1 MTHLETDTTR
11 ERITEAAGEMFA
23 ERGFDATTV
32 RDICQR
38 AGANI
43 AAVNYYF
50 RDKQRLYI
58 EAVCLAHRAHLEK
71 FPLPKWAEDTPPQT
85 RLADF
90 ILTFLRRIR
99 GGREGG
105 WYAKLVMREMANPTT
120 ACAELVQSS
129 IRPQFEILLQIVR
142 ELLPAHAPPEELRLT
157 TFSVVGQCLFY
168 HFADPV
174 TRNLL
179 SPSDYAALSIERLAE
194 HITKFCLAAI
204 EQQTPTMPAR
214 RKPHTGA
221 AK

>member
-1 MTHLETDTTR
+1 MSHVESDTTR
-11 ERITEAAGEMFA
+11 ERIAEAAGEIFA

-58 EAVCLAHRAHLEK
+58 EAVCLAHRAHLDK
-71 FPLPKWAEDTPPQT
+71 FPLPAWADDTPPQT

-90 ILTFLRRIR
+90 IFTFIRRIR
-99 GGREGG
+99 GGQEGG
-105 WYAKLVMREMANPTT
+105 WHAKLVMREMANPTA

-142 ELLPAHAPPEELRLT
+142 ELMPAQTTPEELRLT
-157 TFSVVGQCLFY
+157 AFSVVGQCLFY

-194 HITKFCLAAI
+194 HIAKFSLAAI
-204 EQQTPTMPAR
+204 EQQAFAAPAR

-221 AK
+221 VK

>member
-1 MTHLETDTTR
+1 MSQIEPDTTR
-11 ERITEAAGEMFA
+11 ERIAEAAGEIFA
-23 ERGFDATTV
+23 ERGFEGTTV

-58 EAVCLAHRAHLEK
+58 DAVCLAHRAHLEK
-71 FPLPKWAEDTPPQT
+71 FPLPNWADDTPPQA

-90 ILTFLRRIR
+90 ILTFIRRIR
-99 GGREGG
+99 GGQGGG
-105 WYAKLVMREMANPTT
+105 WHAKLVMREMANPTA

-142 ELLPAHAPPEELRLT
+142 ELLPPNTPPQELRLT
-157 TFSVVGQCLFY
+157 AFSVVGQCLFY

-179 SPSDYAALSIERLAE
+179 SAEDYAALDIDRLAK
-194 HITKFCLAAI
+194 HITQFSLAAI
-204 EQQTPTMPAR
+204 ERQSRGSHKLPAPR
-214 RKPHTGA
+214 TGA
-221 AK
+221 AT